1 VLCNQSVGL
10 IARGLEE
17 SGISTVCVS
26 FRKEITELSRPPRIL
41 SLKSS
46 AGKPL
51 GNPGDNK
58 MQRNIIE
65 AGFGLLQKKI
75 IDMTILDLPYRP
87 SMLGFL

>member
-26 FRKEITELSRPPRIL
+26 FRQEITTLSRPPRIL
-41 SLKSS
+41 SVKSS

-51 GNPGDNK
+51 GNPGDKK
-58 MQRNIIE
+58 MQRYIIE
-65 AGFGLLQKKI
+65 AGFTLLEKEI
-75 IDMTILDLPYRP
+75 IDMTLLDVPFT
-87 SMLGFL
+87 SNKFGFL

>member
-1 VLCNQSVGL
+1 MLCNQSVGL

-26 FRKEITELSRPPRIL
+26 FRKDITELSRPPRIL
-41 SLKSS
+41 SVKSS

-65 AGFGLLQKKI
+65 AGFGLLQKEL
-75 IDMTILDLPYRP
+75 IDMTILALPFK
-87 SMLGFL
+87 SNKSGFL

>member
-1 VLCNQSVGL
+1 MLCNQSVGL

-26 FRKEITELSRPPRIL
+26 FRKDVTGLSRPPRIV
-41 SLKSS
+41 SVKSS

-51 GNPGDNK
+51 GNPGDKK

-65 AGFGLLQKKI
+65 AGFSLLQKEI
-75 IDMTILDLPYRP
+75 IDMTIIDLKDK
-87 SMLGFL
+87 

>member
-1 VLCNQSVGL
+1 MLCNQSVGL

-26 FRKEITELSRPPRIL
+26 FRKEITGLSRAPRIL
-41 SLKSS
+41 AVKSS

-51 GNPGDNK
+51 GNPGDKK

-65 AGFGLLQKKI
+65 AGFGLLQKI
-75 IDMTILDLPYRP
+75 STDMTILDLPYKSNKP
-87 SMLGFL
+87 GFL

>member
-41 SLKSS
+41 SVNSS

-51 GNPGDNK
+51 GSPGDNK
-58 MQRNIIE
+58 MQSNIIK
-65 AGFGLLQKKI
+65 AGFSLLQNKI
-75 IDMTILDLPYRP
+75 IDMTILDLPYK
-87 SMLGFL
+87 SNKLGFF